1 MELRCLATCN
11 MFQGFGIEPM
21 PLPIGHDASSHQ
33 VDGVST
39 LIDVPGSAKAKESS
53 SAKSGAFGHT
63 FIVCYR
69 HRQKQHAPRDECRT
83 AHQAV
88 VAEDRAADGGARH
101 GVQLVLLG
109 TRGGVLCDVAMMS
122 PSPQHRA
129 PTHFDLPMLL
139 FMCFLYLD

>member
-1 MELRCLATCN
+1 MSQA
-11 MFQGFGIEPM
+11 
-21 PLPIGHDASSHQ
+21 LPRQ
-33 VDGVST
+33 FR
-39 LIDVPGSAKAKESS
+39 
-53 SAKSGAFGHT
+53 KSGAFGHT
-63 FIVCYR
+63 FIVFYR

-109 TRGGVLCDVAMMS
+109 TRCGVLCEVAMMS
-122 PSPQHRA
+122 PSPQ
-129 PTHFDLPMLL
+129 HFDLPMLL